1 MDNKRLLVFGVLA
14 LALFFG
20 WEAWLKSRY
29 PEMYAT
35 PNASAPAAASGAQAQ
50 AAPASDVTVL
60 PRGQRISVRTDL
72 LRAEIDTTGADLRHL
87 ELLKHGAYVAQP
99 SLVDQVKGFFSSAA
113 AKPKAEPKPF
123 VLMQDEGDHLYV
135 AQTGLLGEG
144 LPNHRSIFKATQT
157 SYQLADG
164 QNEVVVRLETATEAG
179 VKLAKI
185 YTFKRGSYV
194 VDVKHELT
202 NGSAQPLNTS
212 AYFRLLRDSK
222 VPAGAPS
229 GMGASSYTGPAL
241 YTEAEKFKKVDF
253 EDLAEGKAKYANEA
267 KNGWVAMLQQY
278 FASAWIV
285 SPKDGQTVCAQS
297 ACRYDIKPI
306 GKDLYSA
313 GVQLDLPQLAPGAK
327 HEAALPL
334 FVGPQETRVAK
345 QVAQDFELIK
355 DYGWLTVLAVPL
367 FWFLDKIHLLVG
379 NWGWAIILLTVTIK
393 AVFYPL
399 SAASY
404 RSMAKMRALA
414 PRMQQMKENYGD
426 DKVGFQQAVMEMYR
440 TEKVNPLG
448 GCLPI
453 LVQIPVFMALY
464 WTLMAAVELR
474 QAPWLGWVTDLSLR
488 DPYLILPLL
497 MTVTMYIQSHFSPPP
512 ADPMQAKIMKFMPL
526 AFSLMFFMFPAGLV
540 LYWVV
545 NNTLSILQQW
555 YITRQS
561 EKEAAAAK
569 AR

>member
-29 PEMYAT
+29 PEMYA
-35 PNASAPAAASGAQAQ
+35 PQNASGPVAASSATAQ
-50 AAPASDVTVL
+50 PASDVTVL
-60 PRGQRISVRTDL
+60 PRGQRISVSTDL

-99 SLVDQVKGFFSSAA
+99 SIVDQVKGWFSSAQP
-113 AKPKAEPKPF
+113 KPKALPKPF
-123 VLMQDEGDHLYV
+123 VLMQDEGNHLYV

-144 LPNHRSIFKATQT
+144 LPNHRSIFKADQAG
-157 SYQLADG
+157 YQLAQG
-164 QNEVVVRLETATEAG
+164 QNEVVVRLETTSESG

-194 VDVKHELT
+194 VDVKHEVV
-202 NGSAQPLNTS
+202 NGSDKPLTTT
-212 AYFRLLRDSK
+212 AYFRLLRDGK
-222 VPAGAPS
+222 APEGAPS

-241 YTEAEKFKKVDF
+241 YTDAEKFKKVHFD
-253 EDLAEGKAKYANEA
+253 DLTEGKAKFASEA
-267 KNGWVAMLQQY
+267 KSGWIAMLQQY

-285 SPKDGQTVCAQS
+285 SPQEGQTACAQ
-297 ACRYDIKPI
+297 ATCRYDIKPI

-313 GVQLDLPQLAPGAK
+313 GVQLDMPQLAPGAK

-345 QVAQDFELIK
+345 TIAKDFELIK

-393 AVFYPL
+393 AAFYPL

-426 DKVGFQQAVMEMYR
+426 DKTGFQQAVMEMYK

-474 QAPWLGWVTDLSLR
+474 QAPWLGWVADLSLR

-497 MTVTMYIQSHFSPPP
+497 MTVTMYVQSHFSPPP
-512 ADPMQAKIMKFMPL
+512 ADPVQAKIMKFMPL

-555 YITRQS
+555 YITRQA

>member
-29 PEMYAT
+29 PEMYASQ
-35 PNASAPAAASGAQAQ
+35 NASAPATAGLSQS
-50 AAPASDVTVL
+50 APAAEANVL
-60 PRGQRISVRTDL
+60 LRGQRISVRTDL

-87 ELLKHGAYVAQP
+87 ELLKHGAYVEQP
-99 SLVDQVKGFFSSAA
+99 SIFAQVKGWFSSAP
-113 AKPKAEPKPF
+113 AKPKTQAKPF

-135 AQTGLLGEG
+135 AQSGLLGEG
-144 LPNHRSIFKATQT
+144 LPNHRSVFTAQQT
-157 SYQLADG
+157 SYQLVDG
-164 QNEVVVRLETATEAG
+164 QNEVAVRLESANGSG
-179 VKLAKI
+179 VKLVKT

-194 VDVKHELT
+194 VDVKQEVI
-202 NGSAQPLNTS
+202 NGSDQPVSTG
-212 AYFRLLRDSK
+212 AYFRLLRDDK
-222 VPAGAPS
+222 TPAGAPS
-229 GMGASSYTGPAL
+229 GMGATSYTGPAL
-241 YTEAEKFKKVDF
+241 YTDAEKFNKIDF
-253 EDLAEGKAKYANEA
+253 EDLSEGKAKFAKEA
-267 KNGWVAMLQQY
+267 KDGWVAMLQQY

-285 SPKDGQTVCAQS
+285 SPLQGQSVCAQV
-297 ACRYDIKPI
+297 ACRYDIKPVDQ
-306 GKDLYSA
+306 GFFSA
-313 GVQLDLPQLAPGAK
+313 GVQVDLPQIAPGGK
-327 HEAALPL
+327 HESMLPL

-345 QVAQDFELIK
+345 TVAKDFELIK

-426 DKVGFQQAVMEMYR
+426 DKMGFQQAVMEMYR

-453 LVQIPVFMALY
+453 MVQIPVFMALY

-474 QAPWLGWVTDLSLR
+474 QTPWLGWVTDLSLR

-497 MTVTMYIQSHFSPPP
+497 MAVTMYIQSHFSPPP
-512 ADPMQAKIMKFMPL
+512 ADPVQAKIMKFMPL
-526 AFSLMFFMFPAGLV
+526 VFSLMFFMFPAGLV